1 MVFHF
6 LRRPHYAVLY
16 TAIKE
21 LVTDANFV
29 CSEEGIKLQ
38 AMDNSHVALVA
49 VDLYSEGFVHYRCDH
64 PMPLG
69 VNLASFT
76 KVLKCAKDDD
86 RVALTATDAV
96 DVLKLTYEAKST
108 LYTPLV
114 PSSGD
119 ARRPRMSRLTSV
131 FYFYFYALIAQD
143 RVSEYE
149 IKLMDIDQETLGIPQ
164 TDYDVKITLSAAEF
178 ARICRDLQ
186 QLGESVRIEVS
197 KEGVRFISEGDAA
210 NGSIHLRPA
219 GDKVRSM
226 AEVEGTKKEKVKVE
240 QDEDAPMADD
250 DDSEDGAGEKDDE
263 EEDDEN
269 NDEEDSSS
277 KKRKRS
283 TKEEPKRKAKKAK
296 KADDDDDEGV
306 IIAMSQHVSLTF
318 SLKYLAN
325 FSKSGSLSNRVSLCM
340 SNDVPLL
347 VSVSPFPAPHDQ
359 ALMCW

>member
-1 MVFHF
+1 
-6 LRRPHYAVLY
+6 
-16 TAIKE
+16 
-21 LVTDANFV
+21 
-29 CSEEGIKLQ
+29 
-38 AMDNSHVALVA
+38 
-49 VDLYSEGFVHYRCDH
+49 
-64 PMPLG
+64 
-69 VNLASFT
+69 
-76 KVLKCAKDDD
+76 
-86 RVALTATDAV
+86 
-96 DVLKLTYEAKST
+96 
-108 LYTPLV
+108 
-114 PSSGD
+114 
-119 ARRPRMSRLTSV
+119 
-131 FYFYFYALIAQD
+131 
-143 RVSEYE
+143 
-149 IKLMDIDQETLGIPQ
+149 MDIDQETLGIPQ